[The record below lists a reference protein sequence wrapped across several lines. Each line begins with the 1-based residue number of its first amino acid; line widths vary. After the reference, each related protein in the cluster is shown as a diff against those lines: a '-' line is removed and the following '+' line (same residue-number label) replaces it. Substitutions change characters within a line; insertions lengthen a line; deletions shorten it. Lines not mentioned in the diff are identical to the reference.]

1 MFNDIVET
9 QIEAAFQD
17 ALGDKAVK
25 LVKGLSTIASKQ
37 GGSNAVE
44 NYKLLGQRAL
54 IVAGVAIVVVNI
66 ASWAVGTVVS
76 RKLEEKRI
84 EQTVRRVL
92 AEEREKE
99 YTEVS
104 K

>member
-1 MFNDIVET
+1 MLNDIVEH
-9 QIEAAFQD
+9 QVEAAFQD
-17 ALGDKAVK
+17 AFGDKAMK
-25 LVKGLSTIASKQ
+25 LMKGLSAIASKQ
-37 GGSNAVE
+37 GGANAVE

-54 IVAGVAIVVVNI
+54 IVAGVAIVVVNV
-66 ASWAVGTVVS
+66 ASWAVGSVIS
-76 RKLEEKRI
+76 RRLEEKRI